1 MNVTSLKSRFQ
12 HFIHSV
18 LLLGL
23 NAIYALIRIF
33 AEGWRWWAGMAVA
46 GALLCAGYGLLQP
59 TLYRSEG
66 TLTITPR
73 YLLEGYM
80 LATQELTHHYA
91 ARLVGDERIE
101 RAMGE
106 AATDI
111 EPMVE
116 AESQPGMIIVL
127 TVEHPD
133 PAVAEA
139 FTRILLLDLRNEI
152 LVENRTRIENDRL
165 TVDLSLTSFA
175 RPAYPSW
182 EWYAAV
188 GALGGF
194 ISGGVWVYLLAFW
207 GHGRLRSDREI
218 RQAVGLPT
226 LGMIPRR

>member
-1 MNVTSLKSRFQ
+1 MNVISQKSRFY
-12 HFIHSV
+12 HLTRSI
-18 LLLGL
+18 LLWAL
-23 NAIYALIRIF
+23 NATFALVKIF
-33 AEGWRWWAGMAVA
+33 VEGWRWWVGVAVA
-46 GALLCAGYGLLQP
+46 GATVCAAYGLLQP

-91 ARLVGDERIE
+91 ARLTGDERIE
-101 RAMGE
+101 RAMME
-106 AATDI
+106 AETEI
-111 EPMVE
+111 EPKVE
-116 AESQPGMIIVL
+116 AESQPGMIITL

-133 PAVAEA
+133 PAVAEG
-139 FTRILLLDLRNEI
+139 FTRGLLLDLRNEI
-152 LVENRTRIENDRL
+152 LLENRTRIENDRL

-175 RPAYPSW
+175 RPGYPSW

-188 GALGGF
+188 GTLSGFFLGTL
-194 ISGGVWVYLLAFW
+194 WVYLMAFW
-207 GHGRLRSDREI
+207 RRGRLRSDKEI